1 MLPAGPPP
9 TTHTA
14 LRWLSRPYE
23 LLDEC
28 AESYGD
34 RFTLDLGA
42 YGQFVLVTTPS
53 AIRDVFTSDPTVL
66 HAGEGNAV
74 LRDFLGPASL
84 LLLEESAHL
93 RERRF
98 LAPAFHSRRI
108 ESLYEIIA
116 DAAQREIDRW
126 ASGDEVIAQTAMQR
140 ISIDVILEAIF
151 GVRAGGR
158 RDDLRGALLAFL
170 EDPKLN
176 LGLMGM
182 LGGESESPSFQ
193 GFVGQLAEI
202 RSLLRELV
210 AARRA
215 DRASDAGDVLS
226 MLLESVRDDGTSP
239 SDAEIEDELLTLAVT
254 GFETTATALAWGLSE
269 VHAAPGVR
277 DAVAARGASSTPA
290 ELARDPYVDAVAREV
305 LRVHPVIPLVAR
317 KARRP
322 IIIDGTPIPPGT
334 VVAPCAYLAHRRA
347 ETYAEP
353 ASFRP
358 ERFVERRFSPWEYLP
373 FGGGARRCIGRE
385 LALAEIR
392 IVLGRVLAQVTLE
405 PAESGPPRPRRRSVT
420 VAPDGGPR
428 FGVAHIQGKAA
439 NARTG

>member
-28 AESYGD
+28 AAQYGD

-42 YGQFVLVTTPS
+42 YGRFVLVSTPS
-53 AIRDVFTSDPTVL
+53 AIRDVFTGDPSVL

-74 LRDFLGPASL
+74 MRAFLGPASL

-98 LAPAFHSRRI
+98 LAPAFHSRRV
-108 ESLYEIIA
+108 EALYAIV
-116 DAAQREIDRW
+116 AAAAERELDSW
-126 ASGDEVIAQTAMQR
+126 VPGGEVVAQTSMQR
-140 ISIDVILEAIF
+140 ISIDVILDAIF
-151 GVRAGGR
+151 GVRGGAR
-158 RDDLRGALLAFL
+158 RDELRAALLAFL

-182 LGGESESPSFQ
+182 LDVESESPSFQ
-193 GFVGQLAEI
+193 SFVEQLAEI
-202 RSLLRELV
+202 RELV
-210 AARRA
+210 RALVVARRA
-215 DRASDAGDVLS
+215 DRRGDTGDVLS
-226 MLLESVRDDGTSP
+226 MLLDSTREDGSAPT
-239 SDAEIEDELLTLAVT
+239 DAEIEDELLTLAVT
-254 GFETTATALAWGLSE
+254 GFETTATALAWALSE
-269 VHAAPGVR
+269 AHAAPAVLAAVR
-277 DAVAARGASSTPA
+277 ERARSASVD

-305 LRVHPVIPLVAR
+305 LRLHPVIPLVAR
-317 KARRP
+317 KARRE
-322 IIIDGTPIPPGT
+322 IVVDGTRIPPGAI
-334 VVAPCAYLAHRRA
+334 VAPCAYLAHRRA

-353 ASFRP
+353 TTFRP
-358 ERFVERRFSPWEYLP
+358 ERFTERRFGPWEYLP

-385 LALAEIR
+385 LALAELR
-392 IVLGRVLAQVTLE
+392 IVLALVLTRATLE
-405 PAESGPPRPRRRSVT
+405 PLGSLPPRPRRRSVT

-428 FGVAHIQGKAA
+428 FGVARIEGRAH
-439 NARTG
+439 ARTG